1 MNMKHKTGGT
11 KQKYTF
17 ALRWMYVV
25 RSNMHVDY
33 GQVSELS
40 CCFQV
45 ENLNVNQAT
54 DVHKA

>member
-1 MNMKHKTGGT
+1 MNMKHKKGRNKVEAHVCAEMDGI
-11 KQKYTF
+11 
-17 ALRWMYVV
+17 
-25 RSNMHVDY
+25 MHVDY
-33 GQVSELS
+33 GQVSKLS